1 MSHEYIESPAL
12 HLQGRGAVCF
22 RGRLMFHS
30 TAARINEF
38 RKHVRRMADEGMT
51 MAEASRKLGYA
62 NATVRRWSEIL
73 GIQFRK
79 KYKRVKKHDKTGWE
93 EAIMAGAAKGL
104 TLERIG
110 MQLDVNLVN
119 IHRYCRDNGIN
130 WRELKR
136 SHKHGKTN

>member
-1 MSHEYIESPAL
+1 MKHEFIQSPAL

-38 RKHVRRMADEGMT
+38 KTHVRRMADQGMT
-51 MAEASRKLGYA
+51 MAEASRKLGYS
-62 NATVRRWSEIL
+62 NATLRRWAGIL
-73 GIQFRK
+73 GVQFSK

-93 EAIMAGAAKGL
+93 EVILAGAKKGL
-104 TLERIG
+104 TMERIG
-110 MQLDVNLVN
+110 IQLGVNLIN

-130 WRELKR
+130 WREIKR
-136 SHKHGKTN
+136 SHKHGETN